1 MRQDE
6 YWRESRRDGN
16 FKSQQRENM
25 LDAETCESG
34 LTHRLESIHLLSPVL
49 TSEMGVQAA
58 VVGGMTSAAVSEM
71 LAQEVQFKILSRVL
85 DFLAANSGS
94 LPTKEVLLASLS
106 KAIDAVFVSVNKPLI
121 SAILKPLIKAQILTI
136 VGNLY
141 DRIVPPAIVV

>member
-1 MRQDE
+1 
-6 YWRESRRDGN
+6 
-16 FKSQQRENM
+16 M

-34 LTHRLESIHLLSPVL
+34 LQHRLESIHLASPVL
-49 TSEMGVQAA
+49 AELDGALPS
-58 VVGGMTSAAVSEM
+58 MTSAAVSEM